1 MFGILILDRTYI
13 GRIVGFADGEELRNN
28 QAIELSVEKNMVASN
43 AEPVKDER
51 PSGVPHLASGSG
63 A

>member
-1 MFGILILDRTYI
+1 M
-13 GRIVGFADGEELRNN
+13 GFADGEELRNN